1 MQRRSAMITSASE
14 EKPTIHVNTLG
25 GFSIKVGDKEITDN
39 SNQSKKPWCLLEY
52 LVVFQ
57 KKDIS
62 PNELINIIWSD
73 DPGVNPGGAL
83 KTLMF
88 RSRKLL
94 DPLGLPPQKLLV
106 QQRGSYAWT
115 QEYPTVLDIDEF
127 ESICTRAIN
136 QPHDGDDILKLC
148 LEGLSI
154 YKGDFLPKSEYES
167 WVIPISTYYHSLY
180 QKLVYKTVDLLLE
193 REDFSQITSICQSA
207 VGIEPFDEEF
217 HYYLVYSLYKDGHT
231 SQAIEEYN
239 HTLDLF
245 YNEFSISPSDHFK
258 DLYKSIRS
266 KEQGINTNLD
276 SIQETLK
283 EEVSGGAFYCEYPV
297 FHDLFQLERRA
308 IERTGDSIYLCLLTI
323 GDLDGRVPKTAV
335 LNKAMEHLNHA
346 IRDSLRCSDVY
357 TRYSISQ
364 YIILLPTMTMEKGEM
379 VMKRILS
386 NFRKLC
392 SRRELIV
399 DYKLQPVLPWERSP
413 AGLRE

>member
-1 MQRRSAMITSASE
+1 MDE
-14 EKPTIHVNTLG
+14 DE
-25 GFSIKVGDKEITDN
+25 
-39 SNQSKKPWCLLEY
+39 
-52 LVVFQ
+52 
-57 KKDIS
+57 
-62 PNELINIIWSD
+62 
-73 DPGVNPGGAL
+73 AL
-83 KTLMF
+83 
-88 RSRKLL
+88 
-94 DPLGLPPQKLLV
+94 
-106 QQRGSYAWT
+106 
-115 QEYPTVLDIDEF
+115 
-127 ESICTRAIN
+127 N
-136 QPHDGDDILKLC
+136 LC
-148 LEGLSI
+148 LEGLEL

-180 QKLVYKTVDLLLE
+180 QKLVYKTVELLT
-193 REDFSQITSICQSA
+193 RKEDFSRITSICQTA

-217 HYYLVYSLYKDGHT
+217 HYHLVYSLYRDGHT

-283 EEVSGGAFYCEYPV
+283 EEASGGAFYCEYPV

-323 GDLDGRVPKTAV
+323 GDLDGRVPKTTV

-364 YIILLPTMTMEKGEM
+364 YIVLLPTVTMEKGEM
-379 VMKRILS
+379 VMKRILN
-386 NFRKLC
+386 NFRRLY
-392 SRRELIV
+392 SRKDLIV

-413 AGLRE
+413 AGLGE

>member
-1 MQRRSAMITSASE
+1 MITSASE

-136 QPHDGDDILKLC
+136 QPHGGDDILKLC

-239 HTLDLF
+239 HTMDLF

-258 DLYKSIRS
+258 NLYKTIRS

-283 EEVSGGAFYCEYPV
+283 EDASGGAFYCEYPV

-323 GDLDGRVPKTAV
+323 GDLDGHAPRTTV

-364 YIILLPTMTMEKGEM
+364 YIILLPTVTMEKGEM
-379 VMKRILS
+379 VMKRILG
-386 NFRKLC
+386 NFRRLY
-392 SRRELIV
+392 SRKDLIV
-399 DYKLQPVLPWERSP
+399 DYKLQPVLPWERTP
-413 AGLRE
+413 AGLQE

>member
-1 MQRRSAMITSASE
+1 MITSASE

-136 QPHDGDDILKLC
+136 QPHGGDDILKLC

-239 HTLDLF
+239 HTM
-245 YNEFSISPSDHFK
+245 NSPSPRRTILRIYIK
-258 DLYKSIRS
+258 QSEARSRASTPTWIPSRRRCGKRLQAGRSTVSIR
-266 KEQGINTNLD
+266 
-276 SIQETLK
+276 
-283 EEVSGGAFYCEYPV
+283 
-297 FHDLFQLERRA
+297 
-308 IERTGDSIYLCLLTI
+308 
-323 GDLDGRVPKTAV
+323 
-335 LNKAMEHLNHA
+335 
-346 IRDSLRCSDVY
+346 CSM
-357 TRYSISQ
+357 I
-364 YIILLPTMTMEKGEM
+364 
-379 VMKRILS
+379 
-386 NFRKLC
+386 C
-392 SRRELIV
+392 SSWNEG
-399 DYKLQPVLPWERSP
+399 P
-413 AGLRE
+413 

>member
-94 DPLGLPPQKLLV
+94 EPLGLPPQKLLV

-136 QPHDGDDILKLC
+136 QPHGGDDILKLC

-239 HTLDLF
+239 HTMDLF

-258 DLYKSIRS
+258 NLYKTIRS

-323 GDLDGRVPKTAV
+323 GDLDGRVPKTTV